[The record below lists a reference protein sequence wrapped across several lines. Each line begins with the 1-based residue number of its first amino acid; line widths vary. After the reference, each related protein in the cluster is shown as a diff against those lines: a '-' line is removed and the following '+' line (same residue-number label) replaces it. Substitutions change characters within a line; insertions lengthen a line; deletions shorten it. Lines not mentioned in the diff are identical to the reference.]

1 MKKLPLALILSS
13 TLLFAAACGEQENAT
28 QTSENSPTETVAVA
42 EETKSEATEEA
53 EITSIENN
61 NPTQERIDF
70 LLDQAMYYYWH
81 GGDLK
86 KNEEE
91 FFKGITLKGDQE
103 VIEAIFN
110 QVIEL
115 DPLNTDYQRSLAA
128 TMVINNKLDQA
139 VAILKNIVAVEPTN
153 YDALVQ
159 YYVYAGIQND
169 AFDEDILNTLKELN
183 PVKTAQLEDDFK
195 VIEDIRSKEVPTE
208 IKQYEDNHLFV
219 LLGYALDEDGK
230 MQETMENRL
239 NYALDLLEKN
249 PTSKIILSGGVPKKG
264 NTEASVMNEWLL
276 DKGIDKDRIIMEGLA
291 TDTVENSLFSMRK
304 AHELET
310 SGKLTVISSAS
321 HVRRALS
328 TFTTANRI
336 INETSTDKTVDFDI
350 DAVGEPDS
358 DEIIK
363 ASDDKER
370 LVVYRDVLRV
380 EGFWQYPNLQR

>member
-1 MKKLPLALILSS
+1 MKKLPLVLLLSS
-13 TLLFAAACGEQENAT
+13 TLLFAAACGDQDSAT
-28 QTSENSPTETVAVA
+28 QTNEKENAKTVVVADENSDA
-42 EETKSEATEEA
+42 KATEPEV
-53 EITSIENN
+53 TSIENN

-70 LLDQAMYYYWH
+70 LLEQAMYYYWH

-86 KNEEE
+86 KNEKE

-139 VAILKNIVAVEPTN
+139 VSILENIVAVEPTN
-153 YDALVQ
+153 YEALVQ
-159 YYVYAGIQND
+159 YYVYSGIQND
-169 AFDEDILNTLKELN
+169 SFDKKTLETLRELN
-183 PVKTAQLEDDFK
+183 PTKTAQLEADFK
-195 VIEDIRSKEVPTE
+195 VIEDIRSQEVPTE

-276 DKGIDKDRIIMEGLA
+276 DKGIDKERIIIEGLA
-291 TDTVENSLFSMRK
+291 TDTVENSLFSMRQ

-310 SGKLTVISSAS
+310 SGKMTVISSAS

-328 TFTTANRI
+328 TFKTANRI
-336 INETSTDKTVDFDI
+336 INETSTDQTVDFDI

-380 EGFWQYPNLQR
+380 EGFWQYPHLQR